1 MELGVPVG
9 FSVAPGEGNDT
20 SITIEQPGTYLFE
33 VLVISPTFLGVTVV
47 LAEPA
52 AGFSSNAALTISQ
65 PGVYLF
71 DMDASDPAAPV
82 PTITLAAPP
91 GASPAR

>member
-1 MELGVPVG
+1 
-9 FSVAPGEGNDT
+9 
-20 SITIEQPGTYLFE
+20 
-33 VLVISPTFLGVTVV
+33 VTVV

-82 PTITLAAPP
+82 PTIILAAPVAGSASSASWLPAWLGALP
-91 GASPAR
+91 GASPVR